1 MQIAAPLGD
10 FWVPSTGMLE
20 SLYAN
25 LAMPIQEKNYWLETV
40 ATPPVE
46 SARDLPEDVDVAV
59 VGGGFYGLSAAR
71 SLAKGGVNVALFE
84 AETFGWVASCR
95 KRVMVLT
102 GMQLPVSTHLKRYVI
117 GAVCEM

>member
-59 VGGGFYGLSAAR
+59 VGGGFCGRSATRTLANGGQSEPRKAR
-71 SLAKGGVNVALFE
+71 RSRRRQRRHRHLRRTE
-84 AETFGWVASCR
+84 EHTAELQEQSN
-95 KRVMVLT
+95 
-102 GMQLPVSTHLKRYVI
+102 I
-117 GAVCEM
+117 G